1 MLVAHS
7 EYKAKYISMSIYPFF
22 CRRPFIFRTESD
34 VKGKSVFALRIKGDS
49 MEPEFREGDVVIV
62 NPHVEAKPGD
72 YVVVKNDEEEATFK
86 QLKKFGDT
94 LVLHPLNSKYED
106 IELKKGVKYRI
117 VGKVVKKEKRY

>member
-1 MLVAHS
+1 MN
-7 EYKAKYISMSIYPFF
+7 KRCMM
-22 CRRPFIFRTESD
+22 R
-34 VKGKSVFALRIKGDS
+34 
-49 MEPEFREGDVVIV
+49 VI
-62 NPHVEAKPGD
+62 E
-72 YVVVKNDEEEATFK
+72 KNDEKEDTFK